1 MRKADFQARVR
12 KIEIVNRVL
21 KGQFTQS
28 LQITLGDVA
37 LTDENLCELRQFR
50 PNEVVNVQLTPTQ
63 VSLFDHL
70 KSLTWRREDTRGQK
84 PPGRISPEDD
94 SEGVEDLLMD
104 EEDGGEP
111 ASGGRVVAEWK
122 FGEGA

>member
-21 KGQFTQS
+21 KDQFAQS

-50 PNEVVNVQLTPTQ
+50 PNEVVNVVLTPTQ

-70 KSLTWRREDTRGQK
+70 ESMTWRGEGAKGQRQA
-84 PPGRISPEDD
+84 GRSAAEGDGG
-94 SEGVEDLLMD
+94 GVEDLLVD
-104 EEDGGEP
+104 EGDGEEAAPEGC
-111 ASGGRVVAEWK
+111 VVAEWK
-122 FGEGA
+122 FSERA